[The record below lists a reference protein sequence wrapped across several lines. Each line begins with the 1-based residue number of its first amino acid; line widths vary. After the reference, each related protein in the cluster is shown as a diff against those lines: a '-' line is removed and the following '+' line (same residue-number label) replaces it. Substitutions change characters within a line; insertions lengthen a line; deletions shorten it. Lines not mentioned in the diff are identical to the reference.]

1 MTSRLKARIA
11 SAACA
16 ALFAIASA
24 DVALAQQGCFMDC
37 NRAPDKPVGVSS
49 DLTSPEQT
57 GTPKQP
63 ATKHH
68 ARKAHAERER
78 RAVKP

>member
-1 MTSRLKARIA
+1 MTSRLKDRIA

-16 ALFAIASA
+16 AMFAIASA

-37 NRAPDKPVGVSS
+37 NRAPDKPVGISS
-49 DLTSPEQT
+49 DITSPDQT
-57 GTPKQP
+57 GASKQP
-63 ATKHH
+63 AEKHH

-78 RAVKP
+78 R